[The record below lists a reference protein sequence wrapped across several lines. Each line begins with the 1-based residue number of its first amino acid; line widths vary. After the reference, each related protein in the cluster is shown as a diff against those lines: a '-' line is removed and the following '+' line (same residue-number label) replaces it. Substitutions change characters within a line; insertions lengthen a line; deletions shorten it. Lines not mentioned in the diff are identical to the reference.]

1 MVTMRA
7 KTRGLAVNIRATL
20 SASLEERV
28 KGAVICTV
36 MNECPYCL
44 LWQGLLSCELQAMP
58 AASILQLDSIG
69 LTIKI
74 LLDRHYSSRP
84 VPAFWWI

>member
-36 MNECPYCL
+36 MNECPYRL
-44 LWQGLLSCELQAMP
+44 LWQGLLSFELLAMP
-58 AASILQLDSIG
+58 AASIL
-69 LTIKI
+69 
-74 LLDRHYSSRP
+74 
-84 VPAFWWI
+84 